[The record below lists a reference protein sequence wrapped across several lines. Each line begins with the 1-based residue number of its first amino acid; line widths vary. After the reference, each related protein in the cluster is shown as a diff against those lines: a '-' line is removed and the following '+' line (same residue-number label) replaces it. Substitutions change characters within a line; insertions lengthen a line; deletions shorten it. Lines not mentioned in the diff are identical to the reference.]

1 MESPLVSRTGAT
13 ATGRR
18 EVYPL
23 REKIDFL
30 QLANDKHRV
39 SAVPP
44 QVGRA
49 ADSSPAELQR

>member
-1 MESPLVSRTGAT
+1 M

-49 ADSSPAELQR
+49 ADSSPAEIQR

>member
-1 MESPLVSRTGAT
+1 MSRTGAT

-49 ADSSPAELQR
+49 ADSSPAEIQR